1 MATTK
6 TQNAVVSPLLSAG
19 DFRQIPL
26 NKLLPS
32 PRNVRQQKRKEH
44 DIAELADSLLHVG
57 QIQNLTV
64 TENTAGLFEVETGET
79 RRLAFLMLLEKK
91 QISAEHPVDCK
102 VIPLAAATTASISE
116 NVKRTAMHPADEY
129 LAIQRMRDENIP
141 IEDIAARLG
150 MTPLTVER
158 RLKLANV
165 SPKIMQAF
173 RTEKATLE
181 QLMALAIT
189 DDHAAQEA
197 AFFNAPH
204 YQRNPRHIR
213 EALMTASVP
222 TTDSVARFVGRKA
235 YEKAGGIINRDLFSE
250 KGREGWMDRALVDA
264 LATEK
269 LQKQCEDIK
278 ADGFA
283 WVDVA
288 PRFTDADKAGF
299 SNAPE
304 WRRDESTEEKSRSLV
319 IHQRLE
325 AIEELFYGDEEIA
338 DDQREKLEA
347 EQAVLEAEAET
358 LEQSL
363 WAINPAFI
371 PLSGAI
377 LSVSA
382 DGELVVHSGL
392 IRKED
397 EKAAQALI
405 KSLKA
410 ADKGAGKPVPGR
422 PKAPYSEA
430 LSRRLTAH
438 LTAGLQISLA
448 RQPITALAALLSQWA
463 APLLL
468 DFDAPDLPLRARLD
482 TSSTL
487 EKDAAGIEAD
497 TALTALAEL
506 REKWTQRLAEHE
518 DDLMAAL
525 QKLPVEDLLELLALC
540 LAHSVD
546 AVNAYGRPEKGHALA
561 RLTGLNMQ
569 DWWTATAE
577 GYFTHQPKTRIL
589 DDMRQFAPA
598 QIEAHANSKKDALA
612 TSAEKLAEGTGWLPA
627 ILTTPAD
634 EAA

>member
-1 MATTK
+1 
-6 TQNAVVSPLLSAG
+6 
-19 DFRQIPL
+19 
-26 NKLLPS
+26 
-32 PRNVRQQKRKEH
+32 
-44 DIAELADSLLHVG
+44 
-57 QIQNLTV
+57 
-64 TENTAGLFEVETGET
+64 
-79 RRLAFLMLLEKK
+79 
-91 QISAEHPVDCK
+91 
-102 VIPLAAATTASISE
+102 
-116 NVKRTAMHPADEY
+116 
-129 LAIQRMRDENIP
+129 
-141 IEDIAARLG
+141 
-150 MTPLTVER
+150 
-158 RLKLANV
+158 
-165 SPKIMQAF
+165 
-173 RTEKATLE
+173 
-181 QLMALAIT
+181 
-189 DDHAAQEA
+189 
-197 AFFNAPH
+197 
-204 YQRNPRHIR
+204 
-213 EALMTASVP
+213 MTASVP

-288 PRFTDADKAGF
+288 PRFTEADKAAF

-304 WRRDESTEEKSRSLV
+304 WRRDESPDEKSRSLV

-325 AIEELFYGDEEIA
+325 VIEELFYGEEEIA

-347 EQAVLEAEAET
+347 EQAALEAESEA

-371 PLSGAI
+371 PLCGAI
-377 LSVSA
+377 VSVSA
-382 DGELVVHSGL
+382 DGVSVVHTGL
-392 IRKED
+392 IRKEE

-410 ADKGAGKPVPGR
+410 ADKSAGKPTPGR

-438 LTAGLQISLA
+438 LTAGLQITLA
-448 RQPITALAALLSQWA
+448 RQPVIALAALLSQWA
-463 APLLL
+463 ASLLL
-468 DFDAPDLPLRARLD
+468 DFDGHDLPLRARLD

-487 EKDAAGIEAD
+487 EKDAPGIEAGS
-497 TALTALAEL
+497 ALTALAEL
-506 REKWTQRLAEHE
+506 REEWAQRLAAHE
-518 DDLMAAL
+518 DNLMPAL
-525 QKLPVEDLLELLALC
+525 LKLSVDELLELLALC

-561 RLTGLNMQ
+561 QLTGLNMQ

-577 GYFTHQPKTRIL
+577 GYFSHQPKTRIL

-598 QIEAHANSKKDALA
+598 QVEANANSKKDALA
-612 TSAEKLAEGTGWLPA
+612 LSAEKLADGTGWLPA
-627 ILTTPAD
+627 ILTTPATEEAATTAQAD